1 MATVFYAVE
10 ELLDLSDILGTSYTQ
25 IQAVNTA
32 YVIIHRTGKF
42 ELEIHE
48 WNRMTAKQKTWV
60 QFKQFFQ
67 TSHWELRETSDIT
80 VEDAG
85 MHHANMVHNVVS
97 GLKEALKHDQAQT
110 ETQAVVQVPV
120 DHVANAVQNTQ
131 QQWATQLQQMQSMM
145 QAM

>member
-1 MATVFYAVE
+1 
-10 ELLDLSDILGTSYTQ
+10 
-25 IQAVNTA
+25 
-32 YVIIHRTGKF
+32 
-42 ELEIHE
+42 
-48 WNRMTAKQKTWV
+48 
-60 QFKQFFQ
+60 
-67 TSHWELRETSDIT
+67 
-80 VEDAG
+80 
-85 MHHANMVHNVVS
+85 MVHNVVS